1 MILLSCS
8 YIPIDYINSYIG
20 LILNKKNDFQV
31 FKEICSDLL
40 ELSELLNICRI

>member
-8 YIPIDYINSYIG
+8 YIPIDYINSYIE
-20 LILNKKNDFQV
+20 LMLNKKNDFQV
-31 FKEICSDLL
+31 FKENCSDLL